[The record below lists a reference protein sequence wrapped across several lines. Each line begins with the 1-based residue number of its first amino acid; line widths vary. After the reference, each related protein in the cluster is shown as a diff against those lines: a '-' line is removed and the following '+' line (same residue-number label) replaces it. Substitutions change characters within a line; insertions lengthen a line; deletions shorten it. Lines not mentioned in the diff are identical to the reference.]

1 MARRIRVT
9 IWNEFIHERTEAK
22 VAAIYPHGIHAAIAV
37 GIGTNGFEIRIA
49 TFDQPDHGLSQETLQ
64 NTDVLI
70 WWGHLAHEQV
80 SDEVVERIYN
90 RVLSGMGLI
99 VLHSGH
105 RSKIFKKLMGTTC
118 DLKWRSDA
126 ERERLWVVDPSHP
139 ITEGLGEFFELPIEE
154 MYGEFF
160 DIPAPEELIFISW
173 FQGGE
178 VFRSGCTYSRGLG
191 KIFYFRPGDQEY
203 PTYYN
208 KNVLRVIANGVRWA
222 ASPHGPEP
230 VYGNTAPL
238 EPIIHAG
245 AAAGW
250 QNKALRSGGITKLY
264 VGQTPEGQ
272 DVYQYVLTNKNG
284 MQAAIMT
291 YGGIMTSLT
300 VPDRN
305 GKLEDVLLGYPSME
319 DYWRTGNKN
328 YFGAL
333 IGRYANRIA
342 GGQFTLDGVTYRLSV
357 NDGPNTLHGGRRGF
371 DKRVWHAKEVWSNG
385 AVGLSLRYL
394 SKDGEE
400 GFPGNVDATV
410 VYTLTDGNDLR
421 IDYAATTDKKT
432 VVNLTQHN
440 YYNLSGAG
448 KGNILGHIVRI
459 HSDRF
464 TPVTQGL
471 IPTGQVQSVG
481 GTSLDFREPTPVGAR
496 IRSDDPQMRLAG
508 GYDFNYVINHD
519 AQSGGFAASVHDP
532 VSGRLME
539 VYTTQPAIQFYTGN
553 RLGGSDTGKEGIAYE
568 PYAGLTLETQHYP
581 DSPNQPQFPS
591 TVLVPGQLYRHATVY
606 KFRGVHS

>member
-1 MARRIRVT
+1 MAKTIRVT
-9 IWNEFIHERTEAK
+9 IWNEFIQERTEAK
-22 VAAIYPHGIHAAIAV
+22 VAAIYPRGIHEAIAA
-37 GIGTNGFEIRIA
+37 GIGTNGFRIRTV
-49 TFDQPDHGLSQETLQ
+49 TFDQPDHGLPQETLQ
-64 NTDVLI
+64 DTDVLI

-80 SDEVVERIYN
+80 SDAVVERIYN

-139 ITEGLGEFFELPIEE
+139 ITEGLGEYFELPIEE

-178 VFRSGCTYSRGLG
+178 VFRSGCAYSRGLG

-208 KNVLRVIANGVRWA
+208 KDVLRVIANAVRWA

-230 VYGNTAPL
+230 VYGNTPPL
-238 EPIIHAG
+238 EPIIRDEAG
-245 AAAGW
+245 GNW
-250 QNKALRSGGITKLY
+250 PNKSLRGGITKQY

-272 DVYQYVLTNKNG
+272 GVYQYVLTNKNG

-305 GKLEDVLLGYPSME
+305 GKLENVLLGYSSLE

-333 IGRYANRIA
+333 VGRYANRIA
-342 GGQFTLDGVTYRLSV
+342 DGRFTLDGISYQLSV

-371 DKRVWHAKEVWSNG
+371 DKRIWHAEEVWSNG
-385 AVGLSLRYL
+385 GVGLSLRYL
-394 SKDGEE
+394 SRDGEE

-410 VYTLTDGNDLR
+410 VYTLTDGNELR

-464 TPVTQGL
+464 TPVTKGL
-471 IPTGQVQSVG
+471 IPTGQVQSIA
-481 GTSLDFREPTPVGAR
+481 GTPLDFRVPTPVGSR
-496 IRSDDPQMRLAG
+496 IHSGDPQMQLAG

-519 AQSGGFAASVHDP
+519 AQSGGFAASVYDP

-553 RLGGSDTGKEGIAYE
+553 RLGGSDIGGNGLAYE
-568 PYAGLTLETQHYP
+568 QYAGLTLETQHYP

-591 TVLVPGQLYRHATVY
+591 TVLVPGQLYRHATIY
-606 KFRGVHS
+606 KFRG

>member
-1 MARRIRVT
+1 MKKAIRVT
-9 IWNEFIHERTEAK
+9 IWNEFIQERTEAK
-22 VAAIYPHGIHAAIAV
+22 VAAIYPRGIHEAIAS
-37 GIGTNGFEIRIA
+37 GIGTGGFEIRTA
-49 TFDQPDHGLSQETLQ
+49 TFDQPEHGLSQATLQ
-64 NTDVLI
+64 QTDVLI
-70 WWGHLAHEQV
+70 WWGHVAHEQV
-80 SDEVVERIYN
+80 SDEVVERIYY

-139 ITEGLGEFFELPIEE
+139 ITEGLGEYFELQTEE

-160 DIPAPEELIFISW
+160 DIPAPEELVFISW

-178 VFRSGCTYSRGLG
+178 VFRSGCAYSRGLG

-208 KNVLRVIANGVRWA
+208 KDVLRVIANAVRWA
-222 ASPHGPEP
+222 AGPHGAEP

-238 EPIIHAG
+238 EPIIRDGKDAVMPG
-245 AAAGW
+245 G
-250 QNKALRSGGITKLY
+250 ALRGGIAKRY

-272 DVYQYVLTNKNG
+272 AVYQYVLTNKNG
-284 MQAAIMT
+284 MQAAIIT
-291 YGGIMTSLT
+291 YGGIMTSLK
-300 VPDRN
+300 VPDRS
-305 GKLEDVLLGYPSME
+305 GKLEDVVLGYPAAE
-319 DYWRTGNKN
+319 DYWTTGNKN

-342 GGQFTLDGVTYRLSV
+342 GGRFALDGVVYRLSV

-371 DKRVWHAKEVWSNG
+371 DKRVWHAEEVWSNG

-394 SKDGEE
+394 SRDGEE
-400 GFPGNVDATV
+400 GFPGNVDAAV
-410 VYTLTDGNDLR
+410 VYTLTDGNELR
-421 IDYAATTDKKT
+421 IDYAATTDKTT

-464 TPVTQGL
+464 TPVRQGL
-471 IPTGQVQSVG
+471 IPTGEVLSVA
-481 GTSLDFREPTPVGAR
+481 GTPLDFRQPTPVGAR
-496 IRSDDPQMRLAG
+496 IHSDDPQMRLAG
-508 GYDFNYVINHD
+508 GYDFNYVIHHD
-519 AQSGGFAASVHDP
+519 AQSGGFAASVYDP
-532 VSGRLME
+532 ESGRLME

-553 RLGGSDTGKEGIAYE
+553 SLDGSVIGKEGIAYE
-568 PYAGLTLETQHYP
+568 QYAGLTLETQHYP
-581 DSPNQPQFPS
+581 DSPNHPQFPS
-591 TVLVPGQLYRHATVY
+591 TVLVPGQLYRHASVY
-606 KFRGVHS
+606 KFSFV